1 MFFPYFYFDPTML
14 ILIPGIII
22 ALWAQMR
29 VQSNFSKYS
38 RVPSRSGISASDMA
52 REILASQGIY
62 NVRVEQVRGTLTD
75 HYYPTAQALRLSDS
89 VGNSN
94 SLAALAVAAH
104 EAGHVLQHKDG
115 YAPLMLRNDAVP
127 VINIGSNLAIPLFI
141 IGLIFSWQPLVQI
154 GILLFSLVVL
164 FSLITLP
171 VEFNASRRAMA
182 ILETDGYLAQDEL
195 PGAKKVLSAAAMTY
209 VASALSAILNL
220 LRLLILS
227 GAGRRDD

>member
-14 ILIPGIII
+14 ILIPGVII

-75 HYYPTAQALRLSDS
+75 HYDPTAQALRLSDS

-115 YAPLMLRNDAVP
+115 YAPLMLRNAEVP

>member
-14 ILIPGIII
+14 ILIPGVII

-75 HYYPTAQALRLSDS
+75 HYDPTAQALRLSDS

-115 YAPLMLRNDAVP
+115 YAPLMLRNAAVP

-154 GILLFSLVVL
+154 GILLFSH
-164 FSLITLP
+164 P
-171 VEFNASRRAMA
+171 GNRRIPHSGRAA
-182 ILETDGYLAQDEL
+182 RGQK
-195 PGAKKVLSAAAMTY
+195 GALGCGHDLCGLRAERDFEPAPAAHH
-209 VASALSAILNL
+209 L
-220 LRLLILS
+220 
-227 GAGRRDD
+227 GRWPQG

>member
-14 ILIPGIII
+14 ILIPGVII

-75 HYYPTAQALRLSDS
+75 HYDPTAQALRLSDS

-94 SLAALAVAAH
+94 SLAALAVAR
-104 EAGHVLQHKDG
+104 
-115 YAPLMLRNDAVP
+115 P
-127 VINIGSNLAIPLFI
+127 
-141 IGLIFSWQPLVQI
+141 
-154 GILLFSLVVL
+154 
-164 FSLITLP
+164 
-171 VEFNASRRAMA
+171 
-182 ILETDGYLAQDEL
+182 
-195 PGAKKVLSAAAMTY
+195 
-209 VASALSAILNL
+209 
-220 LRLLILS
+220 
-227 GAGRRDD
+227 

>member
-14 ILIPGIII
+14 ILIPGVII

-75 HYYPTAQALRLSDS
+75 HYDPTAQALRLSDS

-115 YAPLMLRNDAVP
+115 YAPLMLRNAAVP

>member
-1 MFFPYFYFDPTML
+1 M
-14 ILIPGIII
+14 
-22 ALWAQMR
+22 
-29 VQSNFSKYS
+29 
-38 RVPSRSGISASDMA
+38 
-52 REILASQGIY
+52 
-62 NVRVEQVRGTLTD
+62 
-75 HYYPTAQALRLSDS
+75 
-89 VGNSN
+89 
-94 SLAALAVAAH
+94 
-104 EAGHVLQHKDG
+104 LQHKDG
-115 YAPLMLRNDAVP
+115 YAAPDAAQRRGA

-195 PGAKKVLSAAAMTY
+195 PGAKKVSSAAAMTY

-220 LRLLILS
+220 LRAAHSL
-227 GAGRRDD
+227 GRGRRDD

>member
-1 MFFPYFYFDPTML
+1 MFFPYYYFDPTML
-14 ILIPGIII
+14 ILIPGVLI
-22 ALWAQMR
+22 ALWASFR
-29 VQSNFSKYS
+29 VQSNFGKYS

-52 REILASQGIY
+52 REILAAQGIY

-75 HYYPTAQALRLSDS
+75 HYDPSAQALRLSDS

-115 YAPLMLRNDAVP
+115 YKPLVLRNAAAP
-127 VINIGSNLAIPLFI
+127 VIGIGSNLAIPLFV

-171 VEFNASRRAMA
+171 VEFNASKRALA
-182 ILETDGYLAQDEL
+182 ILEGNGYLAQDEL

-209 VASALSAILNL
+209 VASALSAILSL
-220 LRLLILS
+220 VRLLIIS
-227 GAGRRDD
+227 GAGRNDD

>member
-14 ILIPGIII
+14 ILIPGVVI

-75 HYYPTAQALRLSDS
+75 HYDPTAQALRLSDS

-115 YAPLMLRNDAVP
+115 YAPLMLRNAAVP

>member
-75 HYYPTAQALRLSDS
+75 HYDPTAQALRLSDS

-115 YAPLMLRNDAVP
+115 YAPLMLRNAAVP

>member
-1 MFFPYFYFDPTML
+1 
-14 ILIPGIII
+14 
-22 ALWAQMR
+22 
-29 VQSNFSKYS
+29 
-38 RVPSRSGISASDMA
+38 
-52 REILASQGIY
+52 
-62 NVRVEQVRGTLTD
+62 
-75 HYYPTAQALRLSDS
+75 
-89 VGNSN
+89 
-94 SLAALAVAAH
+94 
-104 EAGHVLQHKDG
+104 
-115 YAPLMLRNDAVP
+115 MLRNAAVP

>member
-14 ILIPGIII
+14 ILIPGVII

-75 HYYPTAQALRLSDS
+75 HYDPTAQALRLSDS
-89 VGNSN
+89 VGNSK

-104 EAGHVLQHKDG
+104 EAGH
-115 YAPLMLRNDAVP
+115 APLMLRNAAVP

-182 ILETDGYLAQDEL
+182 ILETDGYLTQDEL

-220 LRLLILS
+220 LRLLIIS

>member
-14 ILIPGIII
+14 ILIPGVII
-22 ALWAQMR
+22 ARWAQMR

-75 HYYPTAQALRLSDS
+75 HYDPTAQALRLSDS

-115 YAPLMLRNDAVP
+115 YAPLMLRNAAVP
-127 VINIGSNLAIPLFI
+127 VINIGSNLAIPLFN

>member
-14 ILIPGIII
+14 ILIPGVII

-38 RVPSRSGISASDMA
+38 RGPSRSGISASDMA

-75 HYYPTAQALRLSDS
+75 HYDPTAQALRLSDS

-115 YAPLMLRNDAVP
+115 YAPLMLRNAAVP

>member
-1 MFFPYFYFDPTML
+1 MSFPYFYFDPTML
-14 ILIPGIII
+14 ILIPGVII

-75 HYYPTAQALRLSDS
+75 HYDPTAQALRLSDS

-115 YAPLMLRNDAVP
+115 YAPLMLRNAAVP

>member
-75 HYYPTAQALRLSDS
+75 HYDPTAQALRLSDS

-115 YAPLMLRNDAVP
+115 YAPLMLRNAAVP

-220 LRLLILS
+220 LRLLIIS

>member
-14 ILIPGIII
+14 ILIPGVII

-75 HYYPTAQALRLSDS
+75 HYDPTAQALRLSDS

-115 YAPLMLRNDAVP
+115 YAPLMLRNAAVP

-220 LRLLILS
+220 LRLLIIS

>member
-75 HYYPTAQALRLSDS
+75 HYDPTAQALRLSDS

-115 YAPLMLRNDAVP
+115 YAPLMLRNAAVP

-182 ILETDGYLAQDEL
+182 ILETDGYLTQDEL

-220 LRLLILS
+220 LRLLIIS